1 MIRFVVLGSLLGL
14 FSAIVPGPFTALIAT
29 TAFQQGLRTGI
40 LVAVVP
46 VLTETTVMALTAA
59 LVYRLPEQALQV
71 MGVVGGGLV
80 LFLAWRAFREARSP
94 AKEADEPGSGMRVAQ
109 GVVLALLSPAPW
121 VFWLLVGS
129 PMFLAAWHQGW
140 ESAAVFLASF
150 LAVFVGIYVGI
161 AFAAAHG
168 RKQMPKRWYRRIMF
182 GAAGVLALAGAALIW
197 QSWVGNFQRLVTGS
211 QGIESRV
218 NESLNEPGAR

>member
-14 FSAIVPGPFTALIAT
+14 FSGIVPGPFTALIAT

-59 LVYRLPEQALQV
+59 LVYRLPERALQV
-71 MGVVGGGLV
+71 MGVVGGGL
-80 LFLAWRAFREARSP
+80 
-94 AKEADEPGSGMRVAQ
+94 
-109 GVVLALLSPAPW
+109 
-121 VFWLLVGS
+121 
-129 PMFLAAWHQGW
+129 
-140 ESAAVFLASF
+140 

-168 RKQMPKRWYRRIMF
+168 RKQMPKKWYRRIMF

-197 QSWVGNFQRLVTGS
+197 QSWVGNFQRLVKGS

-218 NESLNEPGAR
+218 NESLNEPGAQ